1 MFNMH
6 FSMIDA
12 QRERPHHKQTKAQ
25 GSDTTML
32 NRHFTAGY
40 KKPAITTILLAVF
53 IGLLLSACGVYT
65 FKDISIPPEIKPI
78 KLSFIENK
86 ARYVNPQLS
95 PRLTNR
101 LQDKIVNQ
109 TRLNRTESEDAD
121 WVVSG
126 YISNYTVTT
135 SGISSQQ
142 ASTNRLTV
150 GAHIKLKD
158 NKNLKEDEF
167 DVTKSFE
174 FNATQTLQQAEVA
187 LGDQIIQGLSD
198 EIFNRLFSNW

>member
-1 MFNMH
+1 
-6 FSMIDA
+6 
-12 QRERPHHKQTKAQ
+12 
-25 GSDTTML
+25 ML
-32 NRHFTAGY
+32 NRISKAGY
-40 KKPAITTILLAVF
+40 LKNKLFLPV
-53 IGLLLSACGVYT
+53 LLLVAVSLVSCGIYT
-65 FKDISIPPEIKPI
+65 FKDISIPPEIKTI
-78 KLSFIENK
+78 KLNFIENK

-109 TRLNRTESEDAD
+109 TRLSRTENEDAD

-126 YISNYTVTT
+126 YISNYAVTT
-135 SGISSQQ
+135 SGISGQQ

-174 FNATQTLQQAEVA
+174 FNATQTLQQAEAA
-187 LGDQIIQGLSD
+187 LTDQIIQGLSD

>member
-1 MFNMH
+1 MMN
-6 FSMIDA
+6 SIA
-12 QRERPHHKQTKAQ
+12 
-25 GSDTTML
+25 
-32 NRHFTAGY
+32 TAGP
-40 KKPAITTILLAVF
+40 KKSIAFVLMAAF
-53 IGLLLSACGVYT
+53 IGLMISACGVYT
-65 FKDISIPPEIKPI
+65 FKDVSIPPEIKTI
-78 KLSFIENK
+78 KLNFIENK

-126 YISNYTVTT
+126 YINNYTVTT

-174 FNATQTLQQAEVA
+174 FNATQTLQQAEQA
-187 LGDQIIQGLSD
+187 LADQIIQGLSD